1 MNALLDYGSSSSD
14 SEEDSTNS
22 TEQEKSP
29 SDNAKPKLPKPTIG
43 ESSLQTS
50 VFSNPFVEA
59 ELAKAAILEKH
70 VKMVPGKD
78 NTQMINGKR
87 ICWNYRKGR
96 CRFGHNC
103 KYAHDTDIQK
113 TQEEMEADK
122 QKLKAVVCEGAGTMT
137 AAVPPL
143 AVLDPISP
151 TDDSVWEGG
160 ADKRKLKRPGLSQT
174 LVPGKKVLKM
184 YKEQKIKDANRN

>member
-1 MNALLDYGSSSSD
+1 MNALLDYGSSSSSD
-14 SEEDSTNS
+14 SEDGQEDK
-22 TEQEKSP
+22 EKSKE
-29 SDNAKPKLPKPTIG
+29 SSKPKLPKPALG

-78 NTQMINGKR
+78 NTQMINGKK

-103 KYAHDTDIQK
+103 KYAHDSDIQK
-113 TQEEMEADK
+113 SAEELETEK
-122 QKLKAVVCEGAGTMT
+122 QKLKSVVCEGAGTMT
-137 AAVPPL
+137 SAPPPQVTVDLVP
-143 AVLDPISP
+143 P
-151 TDDSVWEGG
+151 TDDTVWEGA
-160 ADKRKLKRPGLSQT
+160 ADKKKLKRPGLSQT
-174 LVPGKKVLKM
+174 LVPGKKVMKM
-184 YKEQKIKDANRN
+184 YKEQKAKDFNKK

>member
-1 MNALLDYGSSSSD
+1 MNALLDYGSSSSG
-14 SEEDSTNS
+14 SEEES
-22 TEQEKSP
+22 TEHEKSAAE
-29 SDNAKPKLPKPTIG
+29 SLKPKLPKPTIG

-113 TQEEMEADK
+113 SSEEIEADK
-122 QKLKAVVCEGAGTMT
+122 QKLKSVVCEGAGTMT
-137 AAVPPL
+137 SAPPPV
-143 AVLDPISP
+143 AVLDQSTP
-151 TDDSVWEGG
+151 TDDATWEGG
-160 ADKRKLKRPGLSQT
+160 VDKKKLKRPGLSQT
-174 LVPGKKVLKM
+174 LVPGKKVIKM
-184 YKEQKIKDANRN
+184 YKEQKIKDANKN

>member
-1 MNALLDYGSSSSD
+1 MNALLDYGTSSSSD
-14 SEEDSTNS
+14 SEDAQEDTDKCQEST
-22 TEQEKSP
+22 KL
-29 SDNAKPKLPKPTIG
+29 KLPKPALG

-78 NTQMINGKR
+78 NTQMINGKK

-103 KYAHDTDIQK
+103 KYAHDSDIQK
-113 TQEEMEADK
+113 TAEELEIEK
-122 QKLKAVVCEGAGTMT
+122 QKLKSVVCEGAGTMT
-137 AAVPPL
+137 STPPPQIST
-143 AVLDPISP
+143 DMISP
-151 TDDSVWEGG
+151 TDDAVWEG
-160 ADKRKLKRPGLSQT
+160 ATEKKKLKRPGLSQT
-174 LVPGKKVLKM
+174 LVPGKKVMKM
-184 YKEQKIKDANRN
+184 YKDQKTKDSNKK